1 MYLLFGPPLFLPFLF
16 LLRSAVSVPA
26 VPKCSQRLFEAKG
39 DPSPGSNGFSI
50 EIREA
55 PPGMDGDSDEL
66 QAIKWNGTSEQPEG
80 YVPGRSYVVT
90 VRGWRTQFIV
100 QTFRGFGIT
109 ALFEQNGKAG
119 GKFDIKKNRRT
130 RGESRVAPN
139 CRSAGVSHTNLRPKT
154 EVSVLWRAPE
164 SGAGGCVLFRATVIQ
179 SRHIWYWNEN
189 EMTNRFCVVEGYQ
202 KAMPRDDPEA
212 KCCACDEAEYDVQ
225 FVGIWSKETHP
236 KDYPTLEHL
245 THFTDVLGASHSK
258 HYRLWRFGDIAS
270 DGLKEIAEWG
280 NTYKGEAEMKA
291 NASEV
296 RTIVKMKGLWYPEVQ
311 GRTNGHFRVNKYH
324 HLASLAAMFGPS
336 PDWCVGISEV
346 NLCLPDC
353 SWVQE
358 RAFDLRPFDA
368 GTDNG
373 YTYMSPNEPA
383 EPRVPIAAIT
393 TRDDPRS
400 PFFDEHSE
408 EIAPLARLVLRRKNV
423 LAAQCQ
429 SEEAYQREAFNS
441 TNTSEDEEYRDRREC
456 AVSQWGSWSLCS
468 ATCGKGIRMRSRVFV
483 FPVKAQMFHCHR
495 QTTER
500 QFCNAK
506 QSECGAD
513 SDAFNSRCLVS
524 GWDDW
529 TECTVRCGRGKR
541 TRRRHLLNNATADR
555 CNVELEAE
563 EQCIGEDGDDC
574 LAQADPRCQTTA
586 WSEWSP
592 CSASCDD
599 GVKVRTRL
607 FYYAEHEQECGR
619 TKNLMEKDRCNVHS
633 CRRLLSAHSEEI
645 CEEEKEPG
653 QCQGQF
659 PRYWF
664 NAKQQKCERFVYS
677 GCKGNRNQFESEEE
691 CKQFC
696 IPNYRPVI
704 TSGAD
709 LISPFAEDIGGGE
722 RWQND
727 GEEGEEG
734 TGGDGGTATDCEM
747 SEWSP
752 WSECSVSCGKG
763 KRNRHRSV
771 KSLPQ
776 NGGNKCPPRE
786 HRVQERHCEMRPCAP
801 STCRVSRWSIWSP
814 CSVNCGIGYQTR
826 RRRVHRYG
834 LIDPDDPN
842 CHAQELEQRQCR
854 MPCPPP
860 SPNGE

>member
-1 MYLLFGPPLFLPFLF
+1 M
-16 LLRSAVSVPA
+16 A
-26 VPKCSQRLFEAKG
+26 KCSQRLFEAKG

-50 EIREA
+50 EMHDA
-55 PPGMDGDSDEL
+55 PPGLEEDSEGL
-66 QAIKWNGTSEQPEG
+66 QAIKWNASSVQLEG

-100 QTFRGFGIT
+100 QTFRGFGLT
-109 ALFEQNGKAG
+109 ALFEVNEKAG
-119 GKFDIKKNRRT
+119 GKFDIKKNRRS
-130 RGESRVAPN
+130 RGEARVAPN

-179 SRHIWYWNEN
+179 SRHVWYWNEN
-189 EMTNRFCVVEGYQ
+189 EMTKRFCVIEGYQ
-202 KAMPRDDPEA
+202 TAVPRDDPEA
-212 KCCACDEAEYDVQ
+212 ECCACDEADYDVQ

-245 THFTDVLGASHSK
+245 THFTDMLGASHSK
-258 HYRLWRFGDIAS
+258 HYHLWRFGAIAS

-296 RTIVKMKGLWYPEVQ
+296 RTLVKMKGLWYPDVQ
-311 GRTNGHFRVNKYH
+311 GRTSGHFHVNKYH

-336 PDWCVGISEV
+336 PDWCVGISDV

-383 EPRVPIAAIT
+383 EPRVPIAEIS

-400 PFFDEHSE
+400 PFFDENSE
-408 EIAPLARLVLRRKNV
+408 EIAPLARLVLRRKRV
-423 LAAQCQ
+423 IAAQCQ
-429 SEEAYQREAFNS
+429 SEKEYQREAFNS

-506 QSECGAD
+506 QNECGAD

-541 TRRRHLLNNATADR
+541 SRRRHLLNNSTADR
-555 CNVELEAE
+555 CNVELKVE
-563 EQCIGEDGDDC
+563 EECIGEDGEDC
-574 LAQADPRCQTTA
+574 SVKADPRCQSTS
-586 WSEWSP
+586 WSDWSP

-607 FYYAEHEQECGR
+607 FFYAEHEQECAK
-619 TKNLMEKDRCNVHS
+619 TKNLMEKERCNVNS

-664 NAKQQKCERFVYS
+664 NAKQRKCERFVYS
-677 GCKGNRNQFESEEE
+677 GCKGNRNQFESAEE

-696 IPNYRPVI
+696 IPDYRPVI
-704 TSGAD
+704 TSSAD
-709 LISPFAEDIGGGE
+709 LVSPFAEAIGGGE
-722 RWQND
+722 QND
-727 GEEGEEG
+727 GEEG
-734 TGGDGGTATDCEM
+734 GGGGGPSTDCEM

-752 WSECSVSCGKG
+752 WSECSVTCGRG
-763 KRNRHRSV
+763 KRSRHRSV

-776 NGGNKCPPRE
+776 NGGNKCPPRD

-801 STCRVSRWSIWSP
+801 SACRVSRWSIWSP
-814 CSVNCGIGYQTR
+814 CSVSCGIGFQTR

-834 LIDPDDPN
+834 LIDPDDQN

-860 SPNGE
+860 PPNEV